1 MSEKSSLL
9 SNCNPRK
16 FFTIRLYV
24 FSWVESNAN
33 RLYNVI
39 KTFLIKSGLYKLI
52 CRWKWNWNFKVSL
65 EGSRKF
71 YFLFHLKIAQP
82 LDREEKLT
90 FSGCRFKL
98 LHGFTTRNHLSDL
111 RLIWKNPSLKAD
123 TRYASAESQKWKGQ
137 FHEPFAFRQKTDPL
151 NRSFRRRTHSLLLRL
166 RQHTPHPLLCPLLG
180 IGWSAIL
187 LLHKQQKQDCKTVDT
202 MLPQSVHRI
211 RVRCACNGIL
221 SRNTERRL
229 FVRIRNRVIPWL
241 RNVQLCI
248 PVEVKLFSKRKKT

>member
-39 KTFLIKSGLYKLI
+39 KTFLIKSGLYKLL

-166 RQHTPHPLLCPLLG
+166 RQHTPHPLLTSGHRVVCNTSPPQTAKARL
-180 IGWSAIL
+180 
-187 LLHKQQKQDCKTVDT
+187 QDCR
-202 MLPQSVHRI
+202 H
-211 RVRCACNGIL
+211 NGPAEC
-221 SRNTERRL
+221 SPNQGQMRL
-229 FVRIRNRVIPWL
+229 QRD
-241 RNVQLCI
+241 
-248 PVEVKLFSKRKKT
+248 S

>member
-39 KTFLIKSGLYKLI
+39 KTFLIKSGLCKLL

-82 LDREEKLT
+82 LDRKEKLT

-111 RLIWKNPSLKAD
+111 RFEIIHHWKQILVMLLLKVKNGKDNFTSLL
-123 TRYASAESQKWKGQ
+123 
-137 FHEPFAFRQKTDPL
+137 PFA
-151 NRSFRRRTHSLLLRL
+151 RRPTPWIVHSGDVRT
-166 RQHTPHPLLCPLLG
+166 
-180 IGWSAIL
+180 
-187 LLHKQQKQDCKTVDT
+187 V
-202 MLPQSVHRI
+202 
-211 RVRCACNGIL
+211 
-221 SRNTERRL
+221 
-229 FVRIRNRVIPWL
+229 
-241 RNVQLCI
+241 
-248 PVEVKLFSKRKKT
+248 FSSGYGSIHLIHF

>member
-39 KTFLIKSGLYKLI
+39 KTFLIKSGQYKLL

-82 LDREEKLT
+82 LDREEKPT

-111 RLIWKNPSLKAD
+111 RFERIHHWKQILVMLLLKVKNGKDNFTSLL
-123 TRYASAESQKWKGQ
+123 
-137 FHEPFAFRQKTDPL
+137 PFA
-151 NRSFRRRTHSLLLRL
+151 RRPTPWIVHSGDVRT
-166 RQHTPHPLLCPLLG
+166 
-180 IGWSAIL
+180 
-187 LLHKQQKQDCKTVDT
+187 V
-202 MLPQSVHRI
+202 
-211 RVRCACNGIL
+211 
-221 SRNTERRL
+221 
-229 FVRIRNRVIPWL
+229 
-241 RNVQLCI
+241 
-248 PVEVKLFSKRKKT
+248 FSSGYGSIHLIHF